1 MKPYYKIFGYRY
13 ISVSQDV
20 AADILNVCMKYR
32 YRYGEM
38 RNEDGR
44 TVFLFTYLTS
54 RRVISKCRDLGIDV
68 ELGAVS
74 GLPELFFRYR
84 TRVGLWLGLAVA
96 FCIIFSSGRLVWDI
110 RVSGNETL
118 SAEDVENVLSDCGF
132 SRGTYLPDFNA
143 DRTEA
148 MALLR
153 CDELAWISV
162 NMKGT
167 VAYVEVR
174 EKSPIEE
181 KPHNKLPA
189 NIVAERSG
197 QIVEIIAYNGVAE
210 VKAGDEVTEGQLL
223 ISGVY
228 GEKAPG
234 VVVTRA
240 AGYVKARTVR
250 TFSVEIP
257 YEYSEKIRT
266 GAKKSEKFVIF
277 FSNPI
282 KVFANSG
289 NLYTSCDKIE
299 EEKYFYLFGERLPFG
314 SRTVSY
320 LEYDT
325 VTKYYTAAEARAIAE
340 AELEAKIGYELEGAE
355 IVSRDVTETVGEDS
369 LILTYEIV
377 SIENIALTKE
387 FEIQYKQ

>member
-1 MKPYYKIFGYRY
+1 MKTYYKIFGYRY
-13 ISVSQDV
+13 ISVSKDF
-20 AADILNVCMKYR
+20 AADLLNICMKYR

-38 RNEDGR
+38 KNEDGR

-54 RRVISKCRDLGIDV
+54 RRVISKCRDLGIDA
-68 ELGAVS
+68 ELSAVS
-74 GLPELFFRYR
+74 GLPELFYRYR
-84 TRVGLWLGLAVA
+84 TRVGLWLGLAIA

-110 RVSGNETL
+110 RVSGNESL
-118 SAEDVENVLSDCGF
+118 SAEEVENVLSDCGF
-132 SRGTYLPDFNA
+132 RRGTGLSDFNA

-181 KPHNKLPA
+181 KPENKLPA

-197 QIVEIIAYNGVAE
+197 RIVEIIAYNGVAE
-210 VKAGDEVTEGQLL
+210 VKAGDEVAEGQLL

-240 AGYVKARTVR
+240 SGYVKARTVR

-320 LEYDT
+320 FEYDT
-325 VTKYYTAAEARAIAE
+325 VTRYYTAADARAIAE
-340 AELEAKIGYELEGAE
+340 SELEAKIGYELEGAE

-387 FEIQYKQ
+387 FEIQYKK

>member
-1 MKPYYKIFGYRY
+1 MKSYYKIFGYRY
-13 ISVSQDV
+13 ISVSREDT
-20 AADILNVCMKYR
+20 ADLLNICMKYR

-44 TVFLFTYLTS
+44 TVFLFSFLTS
-54 RRVISKCRDLGIDV
+54 RRVISKCRSLGIDV
-68 ELGAVS
+68 EISDIS
-74 GLPELFFRYR
+74 GIPELFYRYR
-84 TRVGLWLGLAVA
+84 NRVGLWLGLAVA
-96 FCIIFSSGRLVWDI
+96 FCIIFSSGRVVWDI
-110 RVSGNETL
+110 RVSGNEL
-118 SAEDVENVLSDCGF
+118 LSDEQIEAVLLSCGF
-132 SRGTYLPDFNA
+132 GRGTSLTDFNA

-181 KPHNKLPA
+181 KPENKLPA

-197 QIVEIIAYNGVAE
+197 RIVEIIAYNGVAE

-257 YEYSEKIRT
+257 YAYEEKVYT
-266 GAKKSEKFVIF
+266 GEKKSEKIVIF

-299 EEKYFYLFGERLPFG
+299 EEKYFYLFGQRLPFG
-314 SRTVSY
+314 ARTVSY

-325 VTKYYTAAEARAIAE
+325 VTKYYTADEARALAT
-340 AELEAKIGYELEGAE
+340 ADLEAKVGYELDGAE
-355 IVSRDVTETVGEDS
+355 MISRYVTETVSEDS
-369 LILTYEIV
+369 LILSYEIV

-387 FEIQYKQ
+387 FEIQYKK

>member
-1 MKPYYKIFGYRY
+1 MKLYYKFFGYRY
-13 ISVSQDV
+13 LKVCAKDT
-20 AADILNVCMKYR
+20 AKLLNICIKYR

-38 RNEDGR
+38 KKEGED
-44 TVFLFTYLTS
+44 TVFLFTAFTA
-54 RRVISKCRDLGIDV
+54 RRVISKCRHSGI
-68 ELGAVS
+68 EAETSEMS
-74 GLPELFFRYR
+74 GLPEIFCRYR
-84 TRVGLWLGLAVA
+84 TRVGLWLGLAIA
-96 FCIIFSSGRLVWDI
+96 FCIVFSSGRLVWDI
-110 RVSGNETL
+110 RVSGNEAL

-132 SRGTYLPDFNA
+132 RRGTDLSDFNA

-148 MALLR
+148 MALLL

-174 EKSPIEE
+174 EKAPIEE
-181 KPHNKLPA
+181 KPKNKLPA
-189 NIVAERSG
+189 NVVAERAG
-197 QIVEIIAYNGVAE
+197 HIVEIVAYNGVAE
-210 VKAGDEVTEGQLL
+210 VKAGDDVTEGQLL

-228 GEKAPG
+228 GETAPG

-240 AGYVKARTVR
+240 SGYVKARTVR

-257 YEYSEKIRT
+257 YEYEEKIYT
-266 GAKKSEKFVIF
+266 GEKKSEKFVIF
-277 FSNPI
+277 FSNKI
-282 KVFANSG
+282 KVFLNSG

-314 SRTVSY
+314 ARTVSY

-325 VTKYYTAAEARAIAE
+325 VTKYYTADEARAIAE
-340 AELEAKIGYELEGAE
+340 AELEAKIGYEFEDAE